1 MALDWLLG
9 EGSAELLQTTLW
21 GTWITVT
28 SVTEIHLVVA
38 KIFSLNHEYKP
49 HVAIKEKV
57 EVPKVIRI
65 WLAGIVNV
73 STKLHSDSS

>member
-9 EGSAELLQTTLW
+9 EESAELLQTTLW
-21 GTWITVT
+21 GTWITLT

-49 HVAIKEKV
+49 HVVIKEKA
-57 EVPKVIRI
+57 EGPQ
-65 WLAGIVNV
+65 
-73 STKLHSDSS
+73 SH